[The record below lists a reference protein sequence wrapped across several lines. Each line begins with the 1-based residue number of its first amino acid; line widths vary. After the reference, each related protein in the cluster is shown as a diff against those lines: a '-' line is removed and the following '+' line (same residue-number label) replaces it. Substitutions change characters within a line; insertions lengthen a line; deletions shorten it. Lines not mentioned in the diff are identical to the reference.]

1 MHPHF
6 PSIAPGAE
14 PPASMRGNRDEIVAS
29 VMADCLAQEQLV
41 GSLLCAFDETG
52 KVEEAAT
59 QAGLVCRTWN
69 RSDLPW
75 PPEVTVDNV
84 ALRLPK
90 GREALLM
97 SLHAVLSRT
106 RPGAR
111 VFVFGANDEGIRSAD
126 KTLSGYLEDLY
137 AVETKRHSR
146 VWSGTLAKDA
156 GPVRAELSDWEEA
169 LEIDAPGGPLR
180 LISLP
185 GLFAHGRLDP
195 GTRLLLEWLEELPRP
210 KPGARMLDFGCG
222 AGTISLAFARRCENA
237 EIHGVDRDAL
247 AIHASQLNLPNARL
261 HLGDGWSAVPEAL
274 RFDLIASNPPLH
286 RGKDQDLRGLVGLI
300 EGSRRRLTKRGR
312 LALVTQRPLPVGSLL
327 VERFAHVDVVRESR
341 SFRVWV
347 ASGQQR
353 RTG

>member
-1 MHPHF
+1 
-6 PSIAPGAE
+6 
-14 PPASMRGNRDEIVAS
+14 MRGNRDEIVAS
-29 VMADCLAQEQLV
+29 VMADCLAEASLT

-59 QAGLVCRTWN
+59 QAGLVCQTWSRN
-69 RSDLPW
+69 ELPW
-75 PPEVTVDNV
+75 PPEAAADNV

-97 SLHAVLSRT
+97 SLHAVLSRAT
-106 RPGAR
+106 PGAR

-126 KTLSGYLEDLY
+126 KPLSGWLEDLY
-137 AVETKRHSR
+137 ALETKRHSR

-156 GPVRAELSDWEEA
+156 GPFRSKLSDWEEA

-222 AGTISLAFARRCENA
+222 AGTISLAFARRCEDA
-237 EIHGVDRDAL
+237 EIHCVDRDAL
-247 AIHASQLNLPNARL
+247 AIHAAQLNLPNASL

-286 RGKDQDLRGLVGLI
+286 SGKDQDLRGLVQLI

-327 VERFAHVDVVRESR
+327 DERFAHVDVARESR

-347 ASGQQR
+347 ASGLKR
-353 RTG
+353 REG